1 MISPLDLFLLRNTYL
16 FILLLTITEYI
27 NFAIK

>member
-1 MISPLDLFLLRNTYL
+1 MISPFDLFLLRNTYL

-27 NFAIK
+27 NFTIK